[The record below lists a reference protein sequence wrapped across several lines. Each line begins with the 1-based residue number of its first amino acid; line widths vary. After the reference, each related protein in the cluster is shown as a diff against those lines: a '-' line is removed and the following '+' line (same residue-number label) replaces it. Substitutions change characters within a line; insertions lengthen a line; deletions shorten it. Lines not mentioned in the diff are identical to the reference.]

1 MLPHLKGAKNVKY
14 NNRWCKKEWDKLFL
28 YFCQSLESPADNT
41 IPHPAKPVMVDGDW
55 DCSSV
60 GLRAWIYGWPT
71 IFHQFRIFFFSI
83 LNSHHHDLISFC
95 ALHPDQASFDNR
107 IRMLAKW
114 SEASSLTPFVLLLF
128 LLSHLQRVLQRLLTF
143 CARLGFQT
151 AKNLYMG
158 KKANF

>member
-60 GLRAWIYGWPT
+60 GCVFGSMVDQL
-71 IFHQFRIFFFSI
+71 FSI
-83 LNSHHHDLISFC
+83 NLEFLFSFLNSHHHDLISFC

-151 AKNLYMG
+151 AKNLYMS